1 MQKVNSMTK
10 EELAH
15 YGTLIGEAFAAEG
28 EVLPQLRL
36 VRIL

>member
-1 MQKVNSMTK
+1 MQKVSNMTK

-15 YGTLIGEAFAAEG
+15 YGTLIGEASPQRAT
-28 EVLPQLRL
+28 VLLQLRL

>member
-1 MQKVNSMTK
+1 MQKVSNMTK

-28 EVLPQLRL
+28 DGMPQLRL

>member
-28 EVLPQLRL
+28 DGIDGVFL
-36 VRIL
+36 